1 MGKTGQR
8 TKGYRQRNKR
18 FFLGFIIYL
27 YFWVCLSRWHIC
39 LWCCGNLGLSFRR
52 FQRSWAVRKQSLV
65 YIHSACVLPA
75 ALGLSVRTVFV
86 WTPQLLELYASWAG
100 VTKPDPPKIVIFL
113 SFFFF
118 TRIPEIKCIHVVQR
132 NRRREKQDEEQDL
145 DSLNCFEQNYVKR
158 KGQ

>member
-1 MGKTGQR
+1 MWINGENGSKCQGIQA
-8 TKGYRQRNKR
+8 KKPA
-18 FFLGFIIYL
+18 FLSWFYYLFI
-27 YFWVCLSRWHIC
+27 FWVCLSRWHIC

-52 FQRSWAVRKQSLV
+52 FQRSWPVRKQSLV

-118 TRIPEIKCIHVVQR
+118 YQISRDKVYTCSSK
-132 NRRREKQDEEQDL
+132 EQK
-145 DSLNCFEQNYVKR
+145 KR
-158 KGQ
+158 KTGWRARLG